1 MAMQIRKFGWLQPQ
15 QAWKLAQ
22 AWRHRNGVANDRY
35 KNGQTSAGAAL
46 VTAQSNLASSSA
58 TLAAEA
64 SLARIKAAGAA
75 KTEAGHKAAELVELR
90 EKAEANL
97 KIDRV
102 EPKLSGLANL
112 NGPPDLK
119 AQADAAL
126 NESYDVK
133 LRRMID
139 LKLKSLVDLKV

>member
-1 MAMQIRKFGWLQPQ
+1 MAMQVRKFGWVQPQ
-15 QAWKLAQ
+15 KAWKLAQ
-22 AWRHRNGVANDRY
+22 AWRQSHRDANDRY
-35 KNGQTSAGAAL
+35 KNGQTSAGATIGAA
-46 VTAQSNLASSSA
+46 VSNLANGSA

-75 KTEAGHKAAELVELR
+75 KSEANHKAAELSDLR

-119 AQADAAL
+119 AQADAEL
-126 NESYDVK
+126 NDPFDVK

-139 LKLKSLVDLKV
+139 LKLKNMVDRTV

>member
-1 MAMQIRKFGWLQPQ
+1 MAMQIRKFGWVQPQ
-15 QAWKLAQ
+15 KAWKLAQ
-22 AWRHRNGVANDRY
+22 AWRQNHRSANDRL
-35 KNGQTSAGAAL
+35 QTSAGTTL
-46 VTAQSNLASSSA
+46 VTAQSNLNNSNA

-64 SLARIKAAGAA
+64 SLARIKAASAA
-75 KTEAGHKAAELVELR
+75 KTEANLKAAELVELR

-97 KIDRV
+97 KVDRV

-126 NESYDVK
+126 NEPFDVK

-139 LKLKSLVDLKV
+139 LKLKSLVDLQV

>member
-1 MAMQIRKFGWLQPQ
+1 
-15 QAWKLAQ
+15 
-22 AWRHRNGVANDRY
+22 
-35 KNGQTSAGAAL
+35 L

-64 SLARIKAAGAA
+64 SLARIKASGAA
-75 KTEAGHKAAELVELR
+75 KTEAGQKAAELVDLR

>member
-1 MAMQIRKFGWLQPQ
+1 MATQIRKFGWVQPQ
-15 QAWKLAQ
+15 NAWKLAQ
-22 AWRHRNGVANDRY
+22 AWRQRNGAANDRY

-75 KTEAGHKAAELVELR
+75 KSEASHKAAELVDLR
-90 EKAEANL
+90 EKADANL

-112 NGPPDLK
+112 NKPPDLK
-119 AQADAAL
+119 TKADAEL
-126 NESYDVK
+126 NDPFDVK